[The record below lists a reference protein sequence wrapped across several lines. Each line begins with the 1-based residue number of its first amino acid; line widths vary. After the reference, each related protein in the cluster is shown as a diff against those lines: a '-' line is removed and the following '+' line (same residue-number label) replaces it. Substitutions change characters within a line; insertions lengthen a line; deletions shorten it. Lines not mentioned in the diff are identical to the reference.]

1 MTAESDIYTVSDVTT
16 GIKALLEDTFPRIS
30 ISGEISNFKH
40 HTSGHMYFSL
50 KDTRSQLRCVMWRS
64 STKGL
69 AFKPEDGMEVVA
81 QGALTVYENQ
91 GQYQL
96 VAKRLKPVGAG
107 ALQAAFEQ
115 LKTRLAEEGLFD
127 EGNKQP
133 LPAYPDCVGVVTSTT
148 GAAVRD
154 IIQVLHRRAPWVTI
168 ILRSV
173 PVQGEGAANEIAT
186 AIDEMNIFGGIDV
199 LIVGRGGGSMEDLWA
214 FNEEPVVRAIY
225 KSNIPIISAVG
236 HEVDFTLSDFA
247 ADLRAPT
254 PSGAAELVVRDRQ
267 ELLGRVAGAF
277 TRTHSA
283 MTTGVTRR
291 RQQLASI
298 LSSYGFRQP
307 LNSIRQ
313 YAQQIDDLSHRMT
326 DQYKHLRENRTQ
338 RLGSLAGHLQALS
351 PLAVLGRGYAV
362 CRTPDGQIIQ
372 DAGCLKI
379 GDRVDVH
386 LHKGEVICR
395 VERTRKKITPSSTP
409 RDKKKIEK
417 DKDVVRL
424 NLFDD

>member
-69 AFKPEDGMEVVA
+69 TFQPEDGMEVVA

-186 AIDEMNIFGGIDV
+186 AIDEMNIFGGVDV

>member
-1 MTAESDIYTVSDVTT
+1 MTAEADIYTVSDVTT

-69 AFKPEDGMEVVA
+69 TFQPEDGMEVVA

-133 LPAYPDCVGVVTSTT
+133 LPAYPDCVGIVTSAT

-186 AIDEMNIFGGIDV
+186 AIDEMNIFGGVDV

-214 FNEEPVVRAIY
+214 FNE
-225 KSNIPIISAVG
+225 
-236 HEVDFTLSDFA
+236 
-247 ADLRAPT
+247 
-254 PSGAAELVVRDRQ
+254 
-267 ELLGRVAGAF
+267 
-277 TRTHSA
+277 
-283 MTTGVTRR
+283 
-291 RQQLASI
+291 
-298 LSSYGFRQP
+298 
-307 LNSIRQ
+307 
-313 YAQQIDDLSHRMT
+313 
-326 DQYKHLRENRTQ
+326 
-338 RLGSLAGHLQALS
+338 
-351 PLAVLGRGYAV
+351 
-362 CRTPDGQIIQ
+362 
-372 DAGCLKI
+372 
-379 GDRVDVH
+379 
-386 LHKGEVICR
+386 
-395 VERTRKKITPSSTP
+395 
-409 RDKKKIEK
+409 
-417 DKDVVRL
+417 
-424 NLFDD
+424 

>member
-69 AFKPEDGMEVVA
+69 TFQPEDGMEVVA

-133 LPAYPDCVGVVTSTT
+133 LPAYPDCVGVVTSAT

-186 AIDEMNIFGGIDV
+186 AIDEMNIFGGVDV

-283 MTTGVTRR
+283 LTTGVTRR
-291 RQQLASI
+291 RQQLESI

-326 DQYKHLRENRTQ
+326 DQYKHLHENRTQ
-338 RLGSLAGHLQALS
+338 RLGSLAGQLQALS

-372 DAGCLKI
+372 DAGRLKI
-379 GDRVDVH
+379 GDRMDVH
-386 LHKGEVICR
+386 FHKGEVICR
-395 VERTRKKITPSSTP
+395 VEHTRKKTAPSSTP